1 MGDDKTPLKKEQL
14 LKIGRYLVFAGVG
27 VALLITS
34 GTFSSKAQQTGG
46 GDNKILP
53 GAGVTVESPAVNT
66 LSEQIAQDE
75 TALETRLI
83 EILSQ
88 VDGAGSVQ
96 VRVNL
101 ASTTQQLYAINS
113 SSNRRTTQE
122 KDSDGAVRTISEV
135 TDEGQMVMERG
146 DKAGSD
152 LPVVIKASKPEI
164 LGVVVVAEGA
174 ANDQVKLTLTKTTE
188 TLLNVSAHRICVEP
202 MKK

>member
-1 MGDDKTPLKKEQL
+1 MGDDKLPIKKEQL

-27 VALLITS
+27 VALLIMS
-34 GTFSSKAQQTGG
+34 GTFSSKTQQTGG
-46 GDNKILP
+46 GENKIVT
-53 GAGVTVESPAVNT
+53 GASGVAEPPAVNT
-66 LSEQIAQDE
+66 LSEQITRDE
-75 TALETRLI
+75 TELETRLT

-88 VDGAGSVQ
+88 VDGAGQVQ

-101 ASTTQQLYAINS
+101 ASSTQQLYAINS
-113 SSNRRTTQE
+113 STNRRTTQE
-122 KDSDGAVRTISEV
+122 KDSNGAVRTISEI

-146 DKAGSD
+146 EKSGSD

-164 LGVVVVAEGA
+164 LGIVVVAEGA
-174 ANDQVKLTLTKTTE
+174 SNEQVKLTLTKTAE